1 MAIKQTFHLDP
12 IPSHLVKPIIGNLD
26 DNQMLVEKIFN
37 ISGMISQK
45 FG

>member
-12 IPSHLVKPIIGNLD
+12 IPSYLVRPIIGNLD
-26 DNQMLVEKIFN
+26 DNQMLVENIFN
-37 ISGMISQK
+37 INGMINQK

>member
-1 MAIKQTFHLDP
+1 MAIKQTFPSDP
-12 IPSHLVKPIIGNLD
+12 IPLHLVRPIIGNLD

-37 ISGMISQK
+37 ISGMINKK